1 MSDYV
6 FALDTVSVRINS
18 IPVPVQIGAAFHKD
32 DPVVLVHPELFSPDP
47 VFIHRTPGYE
57 IPKRL
62 EEPTVEQATA
72 APGEKRGAR
81 RG

>member
-47 VFIHRTPGYE
+47 V
-57 IPKRL
+57 
-62 EEPTVEQATA
+62 
-72 APGEKRGAR
+72 
-81 RG
+81 